1 MLIRTAT
8 STQRLRVSALA
19 SLVLALPATS
29 PAAPPQVHPSC
40 PALADREAAALRPLL
55 RAIARHE
62 AGPGGL
68 DGVNRGTAG
77 DTLQGV
83 PGLKVSALTVGEVIR
98 LQARG
103 AVFAVGAFQF
113 IPSTL
118 SEAVQAAGVP
128 LSRRFDAAT
137 QEALALHLLR
147 VKRPEVS
154 AYVRGVGGL
163 EPAALALAKEWASI
177 GTPTPAGDAVRRGE
191 SFYGSVGGNLA
202 TMPPDEAEALLMSA
216 RAGTLTDPTA
226 PAQ

>member
-1 MLIRTAT
+1 
-8 STQRLRVSALA
+8 
-19 SLVLALPATS
+19 
-29 PAAPPQVHPSC
+29 
-40 PALADREAAALRPLL
+40 
-55 RAIARHE
+55 
-62 AGPGGL
+62 
-68 DGVNRGTAG
+68 VNRGTAG